1 MEGWILHNSING
13 SGTIIHQ
20 WAKIQATTGYGWV
33 ECQHRQLWAQSSTL
47 DLLTNTKM
55 LPTAR
60 PLLKVSALLPQRTLA
75 PASHRF
81 FSCTTQRWN
90 EDQQQPPADQQ
101 QQGEETAAPAAEEEQ
116 AEPIKL
122 SRRRRRF
129 HEWVK
134 DGSGA
139 RFVRPSQ
146 GTTNYLGSTVS
157 IVVMSTYYLDKLDMY
172 ISFI

>member
-1 MEGWILHNSING
+1 
-13 SGTIIHQ
+13 
-20 WAKIQATTGYGWV
+20 
-33 ECQHRQLWAQSSTL
+33 
-47 DLLTNTKM
+47 M

-90 EDQQQPPADQQ
+90 EDKQQPPADQQ
-101 QQGEETAAPAAEEEQ
+101 QQGEETAAAAAEEEQ

-157 IVVMSTYYLDKLDMY
+157 IY
-172 ISFI
+172 ICHVNLPLG

>member
-1 MEGWILHNSING
+1 MSVNTASNELSCRPLTF
-13 SGTIIHQ
+13 SQ
-20 WAKIQATTGYGWV
+20 IQ
-33 ECQHRQLWAQSSTL
+33 
-47 DLLTNTKM
+47 KM

-60 PLLKVSALLPQRTLA
+60 PLFKVSALLPQRTLA
-75 PASHRF
+75 PASQRF
-81 FSCTTQRWN
+81 LSCTTQRWN
-90 EDQQQPPADQQ
+90 EDNQQQQQPPADQQ
-101 QQGEETAAPAAEEEQ
+101 GQETSEEEQ

-146 GTTNYLGSTVS
+146 GTTNYLSSSVS
-157 IVVMSTYYLDKLDMY
+157 IHQLL
-172 ISFI
+172 FG

>member
-1 MEGWILHNSING
+1 MSVNTASNELSCRPLTF
-13 SGTIIHQ
+13 SQ
-20 WAKIQATTGYGWV
+20 IQ
-33 ECQHRQLWAQSSTL
+33 
-47 DLLTNTKM
+47 KM

-60 PLLKVSALLPQRTLA
+60 PLFKVSALLPQRTLA
-75 PASHRF
+75 PASQRF
-81 FSCTTQRWN
+81 LSCTTQRWN
-90 EDQQQPPADQQ
+90 EDNQQQQQPPADQQ
-101 QQGEETAAPAAEEEQ
+101 GQETSEEEQ

-146 GTTNYLGSTVS
+146 GTTNYLSSSVS
-157 IVVMSTYYLDKLDMY
+157 IYQLL
-172 ISFI
+172 FG

>member
-1 MEGWILHNSING
+1 
-13 SGTIIHQ
+13 
-20 WAKIQATTGYGWV
+20 
-33 ECQHRQLWAQSSTL
+33 
-47 DLLTNTKM
+47 M

-60 PLLKVSALLPQRTLA
+60 PLFKVSALLPQRTLA
-75 PASHRF
+75 PASQRF

-90 EDQQQPPADQQ
+90 EDQQQQPPADQQ
-101 QQGEETAAPAAEEEQ
+101 QGEETTAAVEEEQ

-129 HEWVK
+129 HDWVK

-146 GTTNYLGSTVS
+146 GTTNYLGSSVS
-157 IVVMSTYYLDKLDMY
+157 IY
-172 ISFI
+172 IHSP

>member
-1 MEGWILHNSING
+1 
-13 SGTIIHQ
+13 
-20 WAKIQATTGYGWV
+20 
-33 ECQHRQLWAQSSTL
+33 
-47 DLLTNTKM
+47 M